1 MFVLQIVVCQ
11 NNSSSRRLCCNVM
24 AHELIHMF
32 DFCRAK
38 VDFTNLEHLA
48 CTEVG
53 HEATLIKQLYKLDI
67 RKFHSEL

>member
-1 MFVLQIVVCQ
+1 MLCLDQSNVVFQIVVCQ
-11 NNSSSRRLCCNVM
+11 NNSSSRMLCCNVM
-24 AHELIHMF
+24 AHELVHMF

-53 HEATLIKQLYKLDI
+53 DSP
-67 RKFHSEL
+67 FGS